1 MLNRKRKYFKELIEI
16 NGEQIPI
23 NIGEKKNGVYFEIVK
38 RAIEQLDIALKIHTR
53 VLVYRFDLHPT
64 YFTGNNKLLSKFIK
78 RIKQWIYR
86 KYQIENIGYVWAREQ
101 ERSKKQHYHLAIFL
115 DGNKIQHPGLVRKK
129 IKEMWTPYGHMP
141 VIEKPFYFIAKDNQE
156 ARLKAIYRISY
167 LGKIRGKGYRDEQAK
182 DYQTS
187 RLII

>member
-1 MLNRKRKYFKELIEI
+1 MLNRKRKYFKEFIEI
-16 NGEQIPI
+16 NGEEIPI

-53 VLVYRFDLHPT
+53 VLVYRIDLHPT

-78 RIKQWIYR
+78 RTKQWIYR

-115 DGNKIQHPGLVRKK
+115 DGNKIQHPGLLFTQ
-129 IKEMWTPYGHMP
+129 IKEMWAPYGHMP
-141 VIEKPFYFIAKDNQE
+141 VIENPFYFIDKNNQE
-156 ARLKAIYRISY
+156 ARLEAIYRISY